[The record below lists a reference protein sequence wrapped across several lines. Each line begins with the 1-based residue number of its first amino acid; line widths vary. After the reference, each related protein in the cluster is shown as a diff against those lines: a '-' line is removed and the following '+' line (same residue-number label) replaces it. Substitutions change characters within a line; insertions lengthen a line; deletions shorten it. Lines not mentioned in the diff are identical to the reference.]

1 MRTVHKQILQIED
14 KQIIEVPVGAKL
26 LHVGLQNSQACIWY
40 ECETENMYE
49 SRTIYCFGT
58 GHKMP
63 EMDLNY
69 IGTVIMLNGAL
80 VFHFY
85 EKV

>member
-1 MRTVHKQILQIED
+1 MRTVYKQVLQIED
-14 KQIIEVPVGAKL
+14 KQIIEVPAGAKL
-26 LHVGLQNSQACIWY
+26 LHVGLQNGQACIWY
-40 ECETENMYE
+40 ECETENVRE

-58 GHKMP
+58 GHQMP
-63 EMDLNY
+63 ALDLNY